1 MKYLNKLLILHAF
14 LLNVQLLHA
23 QLPTYSDSIFSTY
36 YYQRVALFKLLPKT
50 ENDVIFL
57 GNSITDGSEWSELFK
72 DNKIKNRGISGDI
85 SAGILHRID
94 DIAKGR
100 PAMLFLMIGVND
112 LARGISVDSVVKNI
126 LIAVDYMHQY
136 SPRTKIIVQ
145 SILPVTDFYNKFG
158 GHTSKAHLI
167 RQVNEKLNA
176 AAKPHQFTYL
186 DLYTLF
192 LGADG
197 KLDKRYTNDGL
208 HLMGEGYM
216 LWKHLVYPY
225 VYQLTNKPALIPYP
239 QKIEWSNT
247 FFPLYKTESVVIEN
261 GELEKEGREVV
272 LLLKENGI
280 TAAINKETPIGL
292 PHIALKIAKADG
304 NNKHAESYHLIV
316 DENKVEIT
324 ASTRHGIFNGI
335 QTLRQLMR
343 DGVIIPTCDIQDWPA
358 FSWRGFMIDVGR
370 NYVPFDMLKEQIEVM
385 AQYKMN
391 VFHFHP
397 TEDIA
402 WRFQIKQ
409 YPQLTAPEYM
419 LRDKGKYYS
428 IEEIKELI
436 QFCKER
442 YIAFIPE
449 IDMPGHSAAF
459 KRAMGKDMQSVEGKK
474 IIENILNEICD
485 TYDIPYIHI
494 GSDEVRI
501 IDTSFVPQMSSLI
514 ESKGKQVIGWEPGGN
529 FKQATI
535 RQLWREDGSDSHLK
549 KGLRFID
556 SKHLYLN
563 HMDPLEAVV
572 TIYNRQLADRN
583 NGDSLALG
591 ATLCVWHDRAI
602 SDFDDMLTMNPV
614 YPGMLSFAER
624 SWRGGGI
631 KGWIANINDGDT
643 VGFKEFEQRLIA
655 NREQYFGNKI
665 FPYVKQ
671 AHINWKLYGPY
682 DNKGKIAT
690 SFSIEKQLK
699 EGKDIPSVFNQTGG
713 TIVLRHW
720 WSPWIKG
727 AIDQPTENT
736 TWYATSKIWSDED
749 RVGKF
754 WIGFDNLS
762 RNTSSDSPPFHA
774 WNYNEGLVWVN
785 SSVIEPPIWQR
796 AGQKGNVE
804 IPLVDEGYEYRKPT
818 TIKLKQGWNTVV
830 IKVPIGSFKARAP
843 QHPSK
848 WMFTFVEKN

>member
-1 MKYLNKLLILHAF
+1 MKYVIKFLFLQAF
-14 LLNVQLLHA
+14 LLNMQLLHA
-23 QLPTYSDSIFSTY
+23 QLPIYSDSIFSTY
-36 YYQRVALFKLLPKT
+36 YHQRLALFKLLPKT
-50 ENDVIFL
+50 ENDVVFL
-57 GNSITDGSEWSELFK
+57 GNSITDGAEWSELFK

-100 PAMLFLMIGVND
+100 PATLFLMIGVND

-126 LIAVDYMHQY
+126 LIAVDYMHQQ

-145 SILPVTDFYNKFG
+145 SILPVTDVYKKFG

-167 RQVNEKLNA
+167 RLVNEKLNV

-186 DLYTLF
+186 DVYNSF
-192 LGADG
+192 LSADG

-225 VYQLTNKPALIPYP
+225 VYQLTNKPALLPAP
-239 QKIEWSNT
+239 QKIEWGNT

-261 GELEKEGREVV
+261 GDLENEGRAVVV
-272 LLLKENGI
+272 LLKEIGI
-280 TAAINKETPIGL
+280 TAVINKKVPLGL
-292 PHIALKIAKADG
+292 PHIALKIVKADG
-304 NNKHAESYHLIV
+304 VDKNGESYRLNV
-316 DENKVEIT
+316 DDHKVTIT
-324 ASTRHGIFNGI
+324 ASTPHGIFNGI

-343 DGVIIPTCDIQDWPA
+343 DGVIIPGCDIQDWPA

-370 NYVPFDMLKEQIEVM
+370 NYLPIDMLKEQIEVM

-402 WRFQIKQ
+402 WRIQIKQ
-409 YPQLTAPEYM
+409 YPQLTAPEHM

-428 IEEIKELI
+428 VAEVKDLI

-442 YIAFIPE
+442 HITFIPE

-459 KRAMGKDMQSVEGKK
+459 KRAMGTDMQSVEGKK
-474 IIENILNEICD
+474 MVENILNEICE

-501 IDTSFVPQMSSLI
+501 IDTSFVPQMTSLI
-514 ESKGKQVIGWEPGGN
+514 ENKGKQVIGWEPGGN
-529 FKQATI
+529 FKPSTI
-535 RQLWREDGSDSHLK
+535 RQLWREEVKTAHIK
-549 KGLRFID
+549 EGLRFID

-572 TIYNRQLADRN
+572 TIYNRQIAYRDL
-583 NGDSLALG
+583 GDSLAMG
-591 ATLCVWHDRAI
+591 AILCVWHDRAI
-602 SDFDDMLTMNPV
+602 SDFSDILSMNPV

-624 SWRGGGI
+624 SWRGGGT
-631 KGWIANINDGDT
+631 KGWIANINDGDLL
-643 VGFKEFEQRLIA
+643 GFEEFEQRLLA
-655 NREQYFGNKI
+655 QRTQYFSDKL
-665 FPYVKQ
+665 FPYTAQ
-671 AHINWKLYGPY
+671 SNLNWNLYGPY
-682 DNKGKIAT
+682 TNDGILSQ
-690 SFSIEKQLK
+690 SFPIEKQLH
-699 EGKDIPSVFNQTGG
+699 EGKDVPVVLKQRGG

-720 WSPWIKG
+720 WTPWIKG
-727 AIDQPTENT
+727 AIDQPKENT
-736 TWYATSKIWSDED
+736 TWYASTQIWSDED

-762 RNTSSDSPPFHA
+762 RNTNSDSPPLNS
-774 WNYNEGLVWVN
+774 WSYNDGRVWVN
-785 SSVIEPPIWQR
+785 GEIINPPSWQR
-796 AGQKGNVE
+796 PGQKGNSE

-818 TIKLKQGWNTVV
+818 LISLKQGWNKIL
-830 IKVPIGSFKARAP
+830 IKIPMGSFKARAA
-843 QHPSK
+843 QHPNK
-848 WMFTFVEKN
+848 WMFTFAEVK